1 MDKTEFTLVQ
11 QQVIKSIEK
20 SIEKDLKT
28 KQSNKDKTTEK
39 VAKLEAEIDELRGIL
54 KANEELLDMNVESS
68 LKALKTYTGMDS
80 WTLVEGE
87 LVNKS
92 SSFEDTLIEGQKKEE
107 KGEKE
112 EKEAKPEEV
121 SVFSQKKDSIIEDSL
136 PWEEGDL
143 PFKEIFPK

>member
-28 KQSNKDKTTEK
+28 KKSRQDKTREK
-39 VAKLEAEIDELRGIL
+39 IAKLEAEIDELRGTL
-54 KANEELLDMNVESS
+54 SADEELLDMNIESS
-68 LKALKTYTGMDS
+68 LKALKTYTGVDS
-80 WTLVEGE
+80 WSLTSGE
-87 LVNKS
+87 LVYRNIEPEPS
-92 SSFEDTLIEGQKKEE
+92 STE
-107 KGEKE
+107 EKE
-112 EKEAKPEEV
+112 ESSPMPEEI
-121 SVFSQKKDSIIEDSL
+121 SVFSQKRSEQIEGGL